1 MSAWIK
7 CSERMPF
14 TIADVEVFASIE
26 VLVTDG
32 KRVTAT
38 DCNAGVRHASVSDF
52 WCAFSEYGAMC
63 PKVITHWM
71 PLPEPPTE

>member
-1 MSAWIK
+1 MQNWIK

-14 TIADVEVFASIE
+14 TINDVEVFASVE

-38 DCNAGVRHASVSDF
+38 DCNAGKPLRNEDSF
-52 WCAFSEYGAMC
+52 WCAFSEYGSMY
-63 PKVITHWM
+63 PKVITHWQ
-71 PLPEPPTE
+71 PLPEPPQE